1 MSHPFIPTANT
12 ALVELVY
19 SIDNIIIENTFH
31 VSKGSPYSLADL
43 TALAGTFD
51 TWDSTGTA
59 RWQAARIGPVVLLYI
74 KTRALDTSSSPVYT
88 YTIPAGGRAGSLTG
102 SGNIPPS
109 VSFCVRLLT
118 GLAGRSYRGR
128 LYIPSY
134 SGSQLQAAPLTQF
147 ITPAFALV
155 VVTSLQALMTALAA
169 AGHTWVVTSFYNSGA
184 WRTAGVN
191 TAILSIGY
199 ADLRVDTQRRRLI

>member
-1 MSHPFIPTANT
+1 MAHPFIPTANT

-19 SIDNIIIENTFH
+19 TAGAVVIENTFH
-31 VSKGSPYSLADL
+31 VQKGSPYTLADL

-59 RWQAARIGPVVLLYI
+59 AWKGVRTQQSVLIYVRA
-74 KTRALDTSSSPVYT
+74 KALDTSSSPVYT
-88 YTIPAGGRAGSLTG
+88 YTVPAGGRVGTLAGSGQLP
-102 SGNIPPS
+102 NNA
-109 VSFCVRLLT
+109 SFCVRLQT
-118 GLAGRSYRGR
+118 GLAGRSFRGR
-128 LYIPSY
+128 IYVPPFY
-134 SGSQLQAAPLTQF
+134 ATQLQASPAQNL
-147 ITPAFALV
+147 ITTAYALV
-155 VVTSLQALMTALAA
+155 VITSLQALMTALTA

-191 TAILSIGY
+191 TAILTIGY